1 MPQSIPSMSN
11 RQQLSKPDAD
21 ITNYEWEVTPPSV
34 KIVLQQL
41 EQFLHQKQKILERV
55 QAENRWLREQLDLRL
70 DRQAKVHKPQLP
82 EVILWANIGL
92 ILTIAGTFIPA
103 ATIALPW
110 QWGEQGIHIETLR
123 VSYQIGAVLLIG
135 CIGGSSA
142 AFLSQIAYLI
152 LGLTGVPVFD
162 RGGGW
167 EYILEPSFGYLLGFV
182 LGAWICGILAF
193 TSKVKLNLLAGSS
206 FIGLF
211 IIHLT
216 GIIYLTVLTYVP
228 GLNKEVGSLGQNI
241 ITYSISPLGGQLTV
255 VCGICLIAYVL
266 RKMML
271 S

>member
-1 MPQSIPSMSN
+1 MSN
-11 RQQLSKPDAD
+11 RQQLSKPNAD

-41 EQFLHQKQKILERV
+41 EQFLQQKQKTLERV

-70 DRQAKVHKPQLP
+70 DKQAKVHKPQLP
-82 EVILWANIGL
+82 EVMLWATIGL

-103 ATIALPW
+103 YTIAFPW
-110 QWGEQGIHIETLR
+110 HWGEEGMQIETLR
-123 VSYQIGAVLLIG
+123 VSYQIGAVLLTG
-135 CIGGSSA
+135 CVGGSSA
-142 AFLSQIAYLI
+142 ALLSQIAYLV
-152 LGLTGVPVFD
+152 LGLTWLPIFD

-167 EYILEPSFGYLLGFV
+167 EYILEPSFGYLLGFI
-182 LGAWICGILAF
+182 LGAWICGFLAF
-193 TSKVKLNLLAGSS
+193 TEKVKLNLLAGSALV
-206 FIGLF
+206 GLF

-228 GLNKEVGSLGQNI
+228 GLNNELGSLGQNI
-241 ITYSISPLGGQLTV
+241 ITYSVNPLGGQLTV
-255 VCGICLIAYVL
+255 VCGVCLIAYGM

>member
-1 MPQSIPSMSN
+1 MSN
-11 RQQLSKPDAD
+11 QQQLSKPDAD

-55 QAENRWLREQLDLRL
+55 QAENHWLREQLDLRL
-70 DRQAKVHKPQLP
+70 DKQTKVHKPQLP
-82 EVILWANIGL
+82 EVILWATIGL

-103 ATIALPW
+103 YTIALPW
-110 QWGEQGIHIETLR
+110 HWGEQGMHIETLR
-123 VSYQIGAVLLIG
+123 VSYQIGAVLLTG
-135 CIGGSSA
+135 CIGGSGA
-142 AFLSQIAYLI
+142 ALLSQVVYLF
-152 LGLTGVPVFD
+152 LGLTWLPIFD

-167 EYILEPSFGYLLGFV
+167 EYILEPSFGYLLGFI
-182 LGAWICGILAF
+182 LGAWICGVLAF

-206 FIGLF
+206 LVGLF

-216 GIIYLTVLTYVP
+216 GIIYLTVLNCFP
-228 GLNKEVGSLGQNI
+228 GLNNELDSLGKNI
-241 ITYSISPLGGQLTV
+241 VTYSFHPLGGQLAV
-255 VCGICLIAYVL
+255 VCAVCLIAYVI